1 MEAGAVHGIKEGAYF
16 DLYESRESTL
26 NGALLGTLVV
36 FHTESFTSTL
46 DIVPGG
52 SCFPLP
58 EGGYVLQTHKKKKE
72 KKLKIT

>member
-16 DLYESRESTL
+16 DLYESRELTS
-26 NGALLGTLVV
+26 NGTLLGTLVV

-46 DIVPGG
+46 DIVPGA

-58 EGGYVLQTHKKKKE
+58 AGGYALTHTKQRKKKDHV
-72 KKLKIT
+72 I

>member
-26 NGALLGTLVV
+26 NGTLLGTLVV

-46 DIVPGG
+46 DIVPGA

-58 EGGYVLQTHKKKKE
+58 EGGYAHRKSISRDHE
-72 KKLKIT
+72 NIT